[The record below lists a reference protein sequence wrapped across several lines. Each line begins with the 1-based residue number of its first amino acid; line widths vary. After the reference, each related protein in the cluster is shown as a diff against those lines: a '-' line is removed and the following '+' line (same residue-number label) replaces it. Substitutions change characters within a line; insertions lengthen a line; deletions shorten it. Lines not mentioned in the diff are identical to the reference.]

1 MSQFTIEQE
10 NSRVYLVYRIDAGR
24 KDRQIQG
31 MITQNSIPGLI
42 QAIYAGT
49 PAGEFMKY
57 DISGKVP
64 LQRVLQG
71 TVSAK
76 QILSIFR
83 GITEAILTA
92 EDYMIQASSL
102 VFNPAGIYTRFDGT
116 GAYMVCLPVVFAK
129 KAPAEISAFFLN
141 LLSRAHFA
149 DEEGNAAAN
158 RLAAYLN
165 TVPVFSAPDFLQV
178 IAMLENQ
185 GEPEVQAAPVYQEP
199 EPQPVYP
206 EPSVSPQ
213 PVYTEPAVNPQPVYE
228 QPVYEPQPAYQEAP
242 QYQPEMAPVYAS
254 PAPQQAYFHR
264 LRTRELAP
272 IHNVLRIGK
281 ERSSADFFIGNN
293 AAISRRHAV
302 IEQRGT
308 SYYITDLNSTNHTF
322 INGQP
327 IPVNMPVEIRPGM
340 TIQLADEQFEL
351 IFQ

>member
-1 MSQFTIEQE
+1 
-10 NSRVYLVYRIDAGR
+10 
-24 KDRQIQG
+24 
-31 MITQNSIPGLI
+31 
-42 QAIYAGT
+42 
-49 PAGEFMKY
+49 
-57 DISGKVP
+57 
-64 LQRVLQG
+64 
-71 TVSAK
+71 
-76 QILSIFR
+76 
-83 GITEAILTA
+83 
-92 EDYMIQASSL
+92 MIQASSL
-102 VFNPAGIYTRFDGT
+102 VFNPAGIYTRIDGT

-185 GEPEVQAAPVYQEP
+185 GEPEVQAAPVYQKP

-213 PVYTEPAVNPQPVYE
+213 PVYPEPSVSPQPVYPEPSVNPQPVYE
-228 QPVYEPQPAYQEAP
+228 QPVYEPQPEYQEAP

-254 PAPQQAYFHR
+254 PAPQPQQAYFHR

-302 IEQRGT
+302 IEQRVT